1 MKKSTIKFLV
11 FISLAFSSISCDKLE
26 ALIPDI
32 NLNVPLEFSIDIKAT
47 DPWELK
53 TSFEV
58 SGLNDSISKYTN
70 LIKDYTIDSVN
81 ITLIDF
87 IIDSANRKYL
97 STSNTQILSPVLSPD
112 YITFYLNSYTKETII
127 PAISLVYVPSDRKN
141 YLKTATSASGTWID
155 IVAKGKSVNLNIPSD
170 NLKTIA
176 SMLKSSNKLSGFI
189 FASTN
194 VKPIKLKFRLNVFAK
209 AKIR

>member
-47 DPWELK
+47 DPWELN

-97 STSNTQILSPVLSPD
+97 STSNTQILSPD
-112 YITFYLNSYTKETII
+112 YIIFYLNSYTKETII

-176 SMLKSSNKLSGFI
+176 SMLKSSNKLSGSI

-194 VKPIKLKFRLNVFAK
+194 VKPIKLKFRLNVFSK

>member
-47 DPWELK
+47 DPWELN

-97 STSNTQILSPVLSPD
+97 STSNTQILSPD
-112 YITFYLNSYTKETII
+112 YIIFYLNSYTKETII

-176 SMLKSSNKLSGFI
+176 SMLKSSNKLSGSI

>member
-47 DPWELK
+47 DPWELN

-97 STSNTQILSPVLSPD
+97 STSNTQILSPD
-112 YITFYLNSYTKETII
+112 MIIFYLNSYTKETII

-176 SMLKSSNKLSGFI
+176 SMLKSSNKLSGSI

-194 VKPIKLKFRLNVFAK
+194 VKPIKLKFRLYVFAK

>member
-1 MKKSTIKFLV
+1 MKKITIKYLV
-11 FISLAFSSISCDKLE
+11 FFSLAFSSISCDKLE

-47 DPWELK
+47 DPWSLN

-87 IIDSANRKYL
+87 TIDSANRKYL
-97 STSNTQILSPVLSPD
+97 STSDQQIL
-112 YITFYLNSYTKETII
+112 TKEFIYFTLNTI
-127 PAISLVYVPSDRKN
+127 SNEVMLPSINLFYQPNDKKN
-141 YLKTATSASGTWID
+141 YLHTKNYGSSAYVISF
-155 IVAKGKSVNLNIPSD
+155 GKSINLNIPSD
-170 NLKTIA
+170 NLNTIA
-176 SMLKSSNKLSGFI
+176 SMLKSSNKLNGSI
-189 FASTN
+189 VANTN
-194 VKPIKLKFRLNVFAK
+194 VKPIKLKFRLNVYAK
-209 AKIR
+209 AKTH